1 MYRDLSKKIELANA
15 TRAYQ
20 YWVAKELYYRNQPNS
35 SHNWH
40 IMQDAKVEASER
52 LCRAEDAL
60 TKRKKSR
67 TTVNL
72 SRLIRNVN
80 STSIRCIDGIPF

>member
-1 MYRDLSKKIELANA
+1 MYRNLSQKIKLAKA
-15 TRAYQ
+15 SHADK
-20 YWVAKELYYRNQPNS
+20 YWQAQKLQDYSQDI
-35 SHNWH
+35 WH
-40 IMQDAKVEASER
+40 IIQDAKVEASER